1 MAVPASSLRPQ
12 RFPLLRLP
20 RRALRRLPLEP
31 LRERVEGYVGDWG
44 SPLRFVAVAAL
55 CGGLALVVTLVVLAL
70 AVTSSPLWIAMLLP
84 CIAGWVGLYNE
95 FSGRRRARVEKALA
109 ELAALEALEAAKAK
123 PARKTPTRR
132 KTAAAKETPAVAVA
146 AAAEP
151 QAKPAQPTPAQ
162 PTPA

>member
-1 MAVPASSLRPQ
+1 MTVRASSLRPQ

-20 RRALRRLPLEP
+20 SRALRRRLEP
-31 LRERVEGYVGDWG
+31 LHERIQDYVGDWG

-55 CGGLALVVTLVVLAL
+55 CAGLALVVTLVVLGL
-70 AVTSSPLWIAMLLP
+70 AVISSPLWVAILVP

-109 ELAALEALEAAKAK
+109 ELAALEALEAARAK

-132 KTAAAKETPAVAVA
+132 
-146 AAAEP
+146 
-151 QAKPAQPTPAQ
+151 
-162 PTPA
+162 

>member
-20 RRALRRLPLEP
+20 RRALRRLPLEA
-31 LRERVEGYVGDWG
+31 LRERIEGYVGDWG

-70 AVTSSPLWIAMLLP
+70 AVTSSPLWLAILLP

-132 KTAAAKETPAVAVA
+132 KTATTAAAKETPAIAVA
-146 AAAEP
+146 AAVAAEP
-151 QAKPAQPTPAQ
+151 ESTPA
-162 PTPA
+162 